1 MINSY
6 FKSAIFFVT
15 LLSIS
20 FSTVGGTI
28 ALQGILRDPNG
39 TTVTDG
45 SYSLTIKLY
54 EVVTGGTPVF
64 TEVIG
69 SAAVQN
75 GVFSIEIGATSAS
88 SSDLDQVPFNTTYYV
103 GVTVESGTEM
113 TPRTKLTVSP
123 YSMAMYGSSNIIP
136 NTGNVG
142 LGTLSPQ
149 AVVHIKDVEN
159 NSGEDLLL
167 IEDNSGG
174 DQIRVEDDGTLTLP
188 TIGSKVGIGTATP
201 SAMLDISSAGSSD
214 DFVVI
219 KDGSNNQKF
228 VVESDGTLT
237 LPTVGSK
244 VGIGTATPSAMLDI
258 SSAGS
263 SDDFIVIK
271 DGSNNQK
278 FVVESDG
285 SLIIPDGGSVGVGT
299 STPAAALDIKSSS
312 NQDVLSIKTS
322 DGTEVFDVD
331 ATGDM
336 TLNDDLVLG
345 SGGSITFADGSALVS
360 PYSSL
365 ASLGIST
372 NDDAIINADTD
383 RNGSGGITMK
393 IGETTKISVS
403 NSGETTIST
412 DLDVSGSSTLRNV
425 SSSGLTVTGTTML
438 SALNTSGNVDVTG
451 NISVSGNVDGRDI
464 STDGTKL
471 DGIAAGATN
480 VTNNNQI
487 TNGRGYIT
495 SYVNTTVGSTPSFN
509 TVTYNNPIRGIFRV
523 GVPYYISNDSD
534 QGANS
539 QLQWWFD
546 DNESPFNYNH
556 VMSLLGGNGGQGW
569 YNASDRNL
577 KQNIQDYPSS
587 LEKVLDLRPV
597 TYNWKTHPDEDP
609 LSGFIAQNVKELF
622 PQLTADIAWRDK
634 GTRLGVNYSLL
645 VVPAIKAIQEQQ
657 DIIDQ
662 QGKDIKALI
671 KRIELLESNQKSK

>member
-15 LLSIS
+15 FLSIS

-45 SYSLTIKLY
+45 FYSLTIKLY
-54 EVVTGGTPVF
+54 EEVTGGTPVF

-88 SSDLDQVPFNTTYYV
+88 SSALDLVPFNTTYYV

-228 VVESDGTLT
+228 VVESDG
-237 LPTVGSK
+237 
-244 VGIGTATPSAMLDI
+244 
-258 SSAGS
+258 
-263 SDDFIVIK
+263 
-271 DGSNNQK
+271 
-278 FVVESDG
+278 

-383 RNGSGGITMK
+383 GNGSGGITMK
-393 IGETTKISVS
+393 IDETTMISVS
-403 NSGETTIST
+403 NSGATAIST

-425 SSSGLTVTGTTML
+425 SSSGLTVTGTTSL
-438 SALNTSGNVDVTG
+438 SALSTSGNVAVTG
-451 NISVSGNVDGRDI
+451 NITVSGNVDGRDI

-471 DGIAAGATN
+471 DGIAANATN

-495 SYVNTTVGSTPSFN
+495 STVGSTPSFN
-509 TVTYNNPIRGIFRV
+509 TVTYNNPIRGFFRV
-523 GVPYYISNDSD
+523 GVPYHINGNTDGGS
-534 QGANS
+534 GS
-539 QLQWWFD
+539 QLQWWYD
-546 DNESPFNYNH
+546 DDESFGYNL
-556 VMSLLGGNGGQGW
+556 VGALLGGNGGQGW

-609 LSGFIAQNVKELF
+609 LAGFIAQNVKELF
-622 PQLTADIAWRDK
+622 PQLTADIAWRDR

>member
-1 MINSY
+1 M
-6 FKSAIFFVT
+6 
-15 LLSIS
+15 
-20 FSTVGGTI
+20 
-28 ALQGILRDPNG
+28 
-39 TTVTDG
+39 
-45 SYSLTIKLY
+45 TIKLY
-54 EVVTGGTPVF
+54 EDVTGGTPVF

-123 YSMAMYGSSNIIP
+123 YSMAMYGSSNIVP

-263 SDDFIVIK
+263 SDDFVVIK

-285 SLIIPDGGSVGVGT
+285 TLTLPTVGSKVGIGTATPSAMLDISSAGSSDDFVVIKDGSNNQKFVVENDGSLIIPDGGSVGVGT
-299 STPAAALDIKSSS
+299 SAPAAALDIKASS

-331 ATGDM
+331 ASGDM

-345 SGGSITFADGSALVS
+345 SGGTITFADGSALVS

-372 NDDAIINADTD
+372 NNDAIINADTD
-383 RNGSGGITMK
+383 GNGSGDITMK
-393 IGETTKISVS
+393 IDETTMISVS
-403 NSGETTIST
+403 NSGATTIST

-425 SSSGLTVTGTTML
+425 SSSGLTVTGTTLL
-438 SALNTSGNVDVTG
+438 SALNTSGNVAVTG

-464 STDGTKL
+464 STDGAKL

-480 VTNNNQI
+480 VTNNSQI
-487 TNGRGYIT
+487 ANGRGYIT
-495 SYVNTTVGSTPSFN
+495 STVGSTPSFN
-509 TVTYNNPIRGIFRV
+509 TVTYNNPINGFFRV
-523 GVPYYISNDSD
+523 GVAYHINGNND
-534 QGANS
+534 GGTNS
-539 QLQWWFD
+539 QLQWWYD
-546 DNESPFNYNH
+546 DPEGPGYNH
-556 VMSLLGGNGGQGW
+556 VGSLLGGNGGQGW

-609 LSGFIAQNVKELF
+609 LAGFIAQNVRDLF
-622 PQLTADIAWRDK
+622 PQFTHDIAWRDG

-671 KRIELLESNQKSK
+671 KRIELLEANQKSK

>member
-15 LLSIS
+15 FLSIS

-45 SYSLTIKLY
+45 FYSLTIKLY
-54 EVVTGGTPVF
+54 EEVTGGTPVF

-88 SSDLDQVPFNTTYYV
+88 SSALDLVPFNTTYYV

-188 TIGSKVGIGTATP
+188 TVGSKVGIGTATP

-214 DFVVI
+214 DFV
-219 KDGSNNQKF
+219 
-228 VVESDGTLT
+228 
-237 LPTVGSK
+237 
-244 VGIGTATPSAMLDI
+244 
-258 SSAGS
+258 
-263 SDDFIVIK
+263 VIK

-383 RNGSGGITMK
+383 GNGSGGITMK
-393 IGETTKISVS
+393 IDETTMISVS
-403 NSGETTIST
+403 NSGATTIST
-412 DLDVSGSSTLRNV
+412 DLDVSGNSTLRNV
-425 SSSGLTVTGTTML
+425 SSSGLTVTGTTSL
-438 SALNTSGNVDVTG
+438 SALSTSGNVGVTG
-451 NISVSGNVDGRDI
+451 NITVSGNVDGRDI

-471 DGIAAGATN
+471 DGIAANATN
-480 VTNNNQI
+480 VTNNTQI

-495 SYVNTTVGSTPSFN
+495 STVGSTPSFN

-523 GVPYYISNDSD
+523 GVPYHINNNSD
-534 QGANS
+534 GGSGS
-539 QLQWWFD
+539 QLQWWYD
-546 DNESPFNYNH
+546 DDESFGYNL
-556 VMSLLGGNGGQGW
+556 VGALLGGNGGQGW

-609 LSGFIAQNVKELF
+609 LAGFIAQNVKELF
-622 PQLTADIAWRDK
+622 PQFTHDIAWRDG
-634 GTRLGVNYSLL
+634 GTRLGVNYSFL

-671 KRIELLESNQKSK
+671 KRIELLEANQKSK

>member
-15 LLSIS
+15 FLSIS

-45 SYSLTIKLY
+45 FYSLTIKLY
-54 EVVTGGTPVF
+54 EEVTGGTPVF

-75 GVFSIEIGATSAS
+75 GVFSIEIGATSTS
-88 SSDLDQVPFNTTYYV
+88 SSALDLVPFNTTYYV

-228 VVESDGTLT
+228 VVESDG
-237 LPTVGSK
+237 
-244 VGIGTATPSAMLDI
+244 
-258 SSAGS
+258 
-263 SDDFIVIK
+263 
-271 DGSNNQK
+271 
-278 FVVESDG
+278 

-383 RNGSGGITMK
+383 GNGSGGITMK
-393 IGETTKISVS
+393 IDETTMISVS
-403 NSGETTIST
+403 NSGATAIST
-412 DLDVSGSSTLRNV
+412 DLDVSGNSTLRNV
-425 SSSGLTVTGTTML
+425 SSSGLTVTGTTSL
-438 SALNTSGNVDVTG
+438 SALSTSGNVAVTG
-451 NISVSGNVDGRDI
+451 NITVSGNVDGRDI

-495 SYVNTTVGSTPSFN
+495 STVGSTPSFN
-509 TVTYNNPIRGIFRV
+509 TVTYNNPIRGFFRV
-523 GVPYYISNDSD
+523 GVPYHINGNTDGGS
-534 QGANS
+534 GS
-539 QLQWWFD
+539 QLQWWYD
-546 DNESPFNYNH
+546 DDESFGYNL
-556 VMSLLGGNGGQGW
+556 VGALLGGNGGQGW

-609 LSGFIAQNVKELF
+609 LAGFIAQNVKELF
-622 PQLTADIAWRDK
+622 PQFTHDIAWRDG
-634 GTRLGVNYSLL
+634 GTRLGVNYSFL

-671 KRIELLESNQKSK
+671 KRIELLEANQKSK

>member
-15 LLSIS
+15 FLSIS

-54 EVVTGGTPVF
+54 EEVTGGTPVF

-188 TIGSKVGIGTATP
+188 TVGSKVGIGTATP

-228 VVESDGTLT
+228 VVESDG
-237 LPTVGSK
+237 
-244 VGIGTATPSAMLDI
+244 
-258 SSAGS
+258 
-263 SDDFIVIK
+263 
-271 DGSNNQK
+271 
-278 FVVESDG
+278 

-299 STPAAALDIKSSS
+299 SAPAAALDIKSSS

-372 NDDAIINADTD
+372 NTDAIINADTD
-383 RNGSGGITMK
+383 GNGSGGITMK
-393 IGETTKISVS
+393 IDETTMISVS
-403 NSGETTIST
+403 NSGATTIST

-425 SSSGLTVTGTTML
+425 SSSGLT
-438 SALNTSGNVDVTG
+438 VTG

-480 VTNNNQI
+480 VTNNTQI
-487 TNGRGYIT
+487 DNGRGYIT
-495 SYVNTTVGSTPSFN
+495 STVGSTPSFN
-509 TVTYNNPIRGIFRV
+509 TVTYNNPIRGFFRV
-523 GVPYYISNDSD
+523 GVQYHINGNTDA
-534 QGANS
+534 GLNS
-539 QLQWWFD
+539 QLQWWYD
-546 DNESPFNYNH
+546 DDEGPGYNH

-569 YNASDRNL
+569 YVTSDRNL

-609 LSGFIAQNVKELF
+609 LVGFIAQNVKELF
-622 PQLTADIAWRDK
+622 PQLTADIAWRDR

>member
-15 LLSIS
+15 FLSIS

-45 SYSLTIKLY
+45 FYSLTIKLY
-54 EVVTGGTPVF
+54 EEVTGGTPVF

-88 SSDLDQVPFNTTYYV
+88 SSALDLVPFNTTYYV

-228 VVESDGTLT
+228 VVESDG
-237 LPTVGSK
+237 
-244 VGIGTATPSAMLDI
+244 
-258 SSAGS
+258 
-263 SDDFIVIK
+263 
-271 DGSNNQK
+271 
-278 FVVESDG
+278 

-393 IGETTKISVS
+393 IGETTMISVS
-403 NSGETTIST
+403 NSGATAISA
-412 DLDVSGSSTLRNV
+412 DLDVSG
-425 SSSGLTVTGTTML
+425 TTSL
-438 SALNTSGNVDVTG
+438 SALSTSGNVAVTG
-451 NISVSGNVDGRDI
+451 NITVSGNVDGRDI

-471 DGIAAGATN
+471 DGIAENATN

-487 TNGRGYIT
+487 DNGRGYIT
-495 SYVNTTVGSTPSFN
+495 STVGSTPSFN

-523 GVPYYISNDSD
+523 GVPYHINNNSD
-534 QGANS
+534 GGSGS
-539 QLQWWFD
+539 QLQWWYD
-546 DNESPFNYNH
+546 DDESFGYNL
-556 VMSLLGGNGGQGW
+556 VGALLGGNGGQGW

-609 LSGFIAQNVKELF
+609 LAGFIAQNVKELF
-622 PQLTADIAWRDK
+622 PQFTHDIAWRDG
-634 GTRLGVNYSLL
+634 GTRLGVNYSFL

-671 KRIELLESNQKSK
+671 KRIELLEANQKSK

>member
-1 MINSY
+1 MTFCQSVFNCWR
-6 FKSAIFFVT
+6 
-15 LLSIS
+15 L
-20 FSTVGGTI
+20 

-54 EVVTGGTPVF
+54 EDVTGGTPVF

-263 SDDFIVIK
+263 SDDFVVIK

-278 FVVESDG
+278 FV
-285 SLIIPDGGSVGVGT
+285 
-299 STPAAALDIKSSS
+299 
-312 NQDVLSIKTS
+312 
-322 DGTEVFDVD
+322 
-331 ATGDM
+331 
-336 TLNDDLVLG
+336 
-345 SGGSITFADGSALVS
+345 
-360 PYSSL
+360 
-365 ASLGIST
+365 
-372 NDDAIINADTD
+372 
-383 RNGSGGITMK
+383 
-393 IGETTKISVS
+393 
-403 NSGETTIST
+403 
-412 DLDVSGSSTLRNV
+412 
-425 SSSGLTVTGTTML
+425 
-438 SALNTSGNVDVTG
+438 
-451 NISVSGNVDGRDI
+451 
-464 STDGTKL
+464 
-471 DGIAAGATN
+471 
-480 VTNNNQI
+480 
-487 TNGRGYIT
+487 
-495 SYVNTTVGSTPSFN
+495 
-509 TVTYNNPIRGIFRV
+509 
-523 GVPYYISNDSD
+523 
-534 QGANS
+534 
-539 QLQWWFD
+539 
-546 DNESPFNYNH
+546 
-556 VMSLLGGNGGQGW
+556 
-569 YNASDRNL
+569 
-577 KQNIQDYPSS
+577 
-587 LEKVLDLRPV
+587 
-597 TYNWKTHPDEDP
+597 
-609 LSGFIAQNVKELF
+609 
-622 PQLTADIAWRDK
+622 
-634 GTRLGVNYSLL
+634 
-645 VVPAIKAIQEQQ
+645 
-657 DIIDQ
+657 
-662 QGKDIKALI
+662 
-671 KRIELLESNQKSK
+671 

>member
-15 LLSIS
+15 FLSIS

-45 SYSLTIKLY
+45 FYSLTIKLY
-54 EVVTGGTPVF
+54 EEVTGGTPVF

-88 SSDLDQVPFNTTYYV
+88 SSALDLVPFNTTYYV

-188 TIGSKVGIGTATP
+188 TVGSKVGIGTATP

-228 VVESDGTLT
+228 VVESDG
-237 LPTVGSK
+237 
-244 VGIGTATPSAMLDI
+244 
-258 SSAGS
+258 
-263 SDDFIVIK
+263 
-271 DGSNNQK
+271 
-278 FVVESDG
+278 

-299 STPAAALDIKSSS
+299 SAPAAALDIKSSS

-393 IGETTKISVS
+393 IGETTMISVP
-403 NSGETTIST
+403 NSGATTIST

-425 SSSGLTVTGTTML
+425 SSSGLTVTG
-438 SALNTSGNVDVTG
+438 
-451 NISVSGNVDGRDI
+451 NITVSGNVDGRDI
-464 STDGTKL
+464 STDGSKL
-471 DGIAAGATN
+471 DGIAEGATN
-480 VTNNNQI
+480 VTNNTQI
-487 TNGRGYIT
+487 DNGRGYIT
-495 SYVNTTVGSTPSFN
+495 STVGSTPSFN

-523 GVPYYISNDSD
+523 GVPYHINNNSD
-534 QGANS
+534 GGSGS
-539 QLQWWFD
+539 QLQWWYD
-546 DNESPFNYNH
+546 DDESFGYNL
-556 VMSLLGGNGGQGW
+556 VGMLLGGNGGQGW
-569 YNASDRNL
+569 VNASDRNL

-609 LSGFIAQNVKELF
+609 LAGFIAQNVKELF
-622 PQLTADIAWRDK
+622 PQFTHDIAWRDG
-634 GTRLGVNYSLL
+634 GTRLGVNYSFL

>member
-15 LLSIS
+15 FLSIS

-54 EVVTGGTPVF
+54 EDVTGGTPVF

-123 YSMAMYGSSNIIP
+123 YSMAMYGSSNIVP

-228 VVESDGTLT
+228 VVESDG
-237 LPTVGSK
+237 
-244 VGIGTATPSAMLDI
+244 
-258 SSAGS
+258 
-263 SDDFIVIK
+263 
-271 DGSNNQK
+271 
-278 FVVESDG
+278 

-299 STPAAALDIKSSS
+299 SAPAAALDIKASS

-331 ATGDM
+331 ASGDM

-345 SGGSITFADGSALVS
+345 SGGTITFADGSALVS

-372 NDDAIINADTD
+372 NNDAIINADTD
-383 RNGSGGITMK
+383 GNGSGDITMK
-393 IGETTKISVS
+393 IDETTMISVS
-403 NSGETTIST
+403 NSGATTIST

-425 SSSGLTVTGTTML
+425 SSSGLT
-438 SALNTSGNVDVTG
+438 VTG

-480 VTNNNQI
+480 VTNNSQI
-487 TNGRGYIT
+487 ANGRGYIT
-495 SYVNTTVGSTPSFN
+495 STVGSTPSFN

-523 GVPYYISNDSD
+523 GVPYYISNNNDGGS
-534 QGANS
+534 NS

-546 DNESPFNYNH
+546 DTESYGYNL
-556 VMSLLGGNGGQGW
+556 VGMLLGGNGGQGW
-569 YNASDRNL
+569 VNASDRNL

-597 TYNWKTHPDEDP
+597 TYNWKTHPDGDP
-609 LSGFIAQNVKELF
+609 LAGFIAQNVRDLF
-622 PQLTADIAWRDK
+622 PQFTHDIAWRDG
-634 GTRLGVNYSLL
+634 GTRLGVNYSFL

-671 KRIELLESNQKSK
+671 KRIELLEANQKSE

>member
-15 LLSIS
+15 FLSIS

-54 EVVTGGTPVF
+54 EDVTGGTPVF

-263 SDDFIVIK
+263 SDDFVVIK

-299 STPAAALDIKSSS
+299 SAPAAALDIKASS

-322 DGTEVFDVD
+322 DGTEVLDVD
-331 ATGDM
+331 ASGDM

-345 SGGSITFADGSALVS
+345 SGGTITFADGSALVS

-372 NDDAIINADTD
+372 NNDAIINADTD
-383 RNGSGGITMK
+383 GNGSGDITMK
-393 IGETTKISVS
+393 IDETTMISVS
-403 NSGETTIST
+403 NSGATTINT
-412 DLDVSGSSTLRNV
+412 NLDVSGSSTLRNV
-425 SSSGLTVTGTTML
+425 SSSGLTVTGTTLL

-451 NISVSGNVDGRDI
+451 NITVSGNVDGRDI
-464 STDGTKL
+464 SADGTKL

-480 VTNNNQI
+480 VTNNSQI
-487 TNGRGYIT
+487 ANGRGYIT
-495 SYVNTTVGSTPSFN
+495 STVGSTPSFN
-509 TVTYNNPIRGIFRV
+509 TVTYNNPINGFFRV
-523 GVPYYISNDSD
+523 GVAYHINGNND
-534 QGANS
+534 GGTNS
-539 QLQWWFD
+539 QLQWWYD
-546 DNESPFNYNH
+546 DPEGSGYNH
-556 VMSLLGGNGGQGW
+556 VGSLLGGNGGQGW

-609 LSGFIAQNVKELF
+609 LAGFIAQNVRDLF
-622 PQLTADIAWRDK
+622 PQFTHDIAWRDG

>member
-15 LLSIS
+15 FLSIS

-45 SYSLTIKLY
+45 FYSLTIKLY
-54 EVVTGGTPVF
+54 EEVTGGTPVF

-188 TIGSKVGIGTATP
+188 TVGSKVGIGTATP

-214 DFVVI
+214 DFV
-219 KDGSNNQKF
+219 
-228 VVESDGTLT
+228 
-237 LPTVGSK
+237 
-244 VGIGTATPSAMLDI
+244 
-258 SSAGS
+258 
-263 SDDFIVIK
+263 VIK

-393 IGETTKISVS
+393 IGETTMISVS
-403 NSGETTIST
+403 NSGATAISA
-412 DLDVSGSSTLRNV
+412 DLDVSG
-425 SSSGLTVTGTTML
+425 TTSL
-438 SALNTSGNVDVTG
+438 SALSTSGNVAVTG
-451 NISVSGNVDGRDI
+451 NITVSGNVDGRDI

-480 VTNNNQI
+480 VTNNSQI
-487 TNGRGYIT
+487 DNGRGYIT
-495 SYVNTTVGSTPSFN
+495 STVGSTPSFN

-523 GVPYYISNDSD
+523 GVPYHINNNSD
-534 QGANS
+534 GGSGS
-539 QLQWWFD
+539 QLQWWYD
-546 DNESPFNYNH
+546 DDESFGYNL
-556 VMSLLGGNGGQGW
+556 VGMLLGGNGGQGW
-569 YNASDRNL
+569 VNASDRNL

-609 LSGFIAQNVKELF
+609 LAGFIAQNVKELF
-622 PQLTADIAWRDK
+622 PQLTADIAWRDR

>member
-6 FKSAIFFVT
+6 FKSVIFFVT
-15 LLSIS
+15 FLSIS

-54 EVVTGGTPVF
+54 EDITGGTPVF

-263 SDDFIVIK
+263 SDDFVVIK

-278 FVVESDG
+278 FVVGNDG

-299 STPAAALDIKSSS
+299 SAPAAALDIKASS

-345 SGGSITFADGSALVS
+345 SGGTITFADGSALVS

-372 NDDAIINADTD
+372 NNDAIINADTD
-383 RNGSGGITMK
+383 GNGSGDITMK
-393 IGETTKISVS
+393 IDETTMISVS
-403 NSGETTIST
+403 NSGATTIST

-425 SSSGLTVTGTTML
+425 SSSGLTVTGTTLL
-438 SALNTSGNVDVTG
+438 SALNTSGNVAVTG
-451 NISVSGNVDGRDI
+451 NISVTGNVDGRDI

-495 SYVNTTVGSTPSFN
+495 STVGSTPSFN

-523 GVPYYISNDSD
+523 GVPYYISNNNDGGS
-534 QGANS
+534 NS
-539 QLQWWFD
+539 QLQL
-546 DNESPFNYNH
+546 
-556 VMSLLGGNGGQGW
+556 SL
-569 YNASDRNL
+569 
-577 KQNIQDYPSS
+577 I
-587 LEKVLDLRPV
+587 
-597 TYNWKTHPDEDP
+597 H
-609 LSGFIAQNVKELF
+609 I
-622 PQLTADIAWRDK
+622 
-634 GTRLGVNYSLL
+634 
-645 VVPAIKAIQEQQ
+645 
-657 DIIDQ
+657 
-662 QGKDIKALI
+662 
-671 KRIELLESNQKSK
+671 

>member
-15 LLSIS
+15 FLSIS

-54 EVVTGGTPVF
+54 EDVTGGTPVF

-263 SDDFIVIK
+263 SDDFVVIK

-299 STPAAALDIKSSS
+299 SAPAAALDIKASS

-322 DGTEVFDVD
+322 DGTEVLDVD
-331 ATGDM
+331 ASGDM

-345 SGGSITFADGSALVS
+345 SGGTITFADGSALVS

-372 NDDAIINADTD
+372 NNDAIINADTD
-383 RNGSGGITMK
+383 GNGSGEITMK
-393 IGETTKISVS
+393 IDETTMISVS
-403 NSGETTIST
+403 NSGATTINT
-412 DLDVSGSSTLRNV
+412 NLDVSGSSTLRNV
-425 SSSGLTVTGTTML
+425 SSSGLTVTGTTLL

-451 NISVSGNVDGRDI
+451 NITVSGNVDGRDI
-464 STDGTKL
+464 SADGTKL

-480 VTNNNQI
+480 VTNNSQI
-487 TNGRGYIT
+487 ANGRGYIT
-495 SYVNTTVGSTPSFN
+495 STVGSTPSFN

-523 GVPYYISNDSD
+523 GVPHYISGDNDG
-534 QGANS
+534 GANS

-546 DNESPFNYNH
+546 DDESPGYNL
-556 VMSLLGGNGGQGW
+556 VGMLLGGNGGQGW
-569 YNASDRNL
+569 FNASDRNL

-609 LSGFIAQNVKELF
+609 LAGFIAQNVRDLF
-622 PQLTADIAWRDK
+622 PQFTHDIAWRDG

>member
-15 LLSIS
+15 FLSIS

-54 EVVTGGTPVF
+54 EDVTGGTPVF

-188 TIGSKVGIGTATP
+188 TVGSKVGIGTATP
-201 SAMLDISSAGSSD
+201 SAMLDISSASSSD

-258 SSAGS
+258 SSASS
-263 SDDFIVIK
+263 SDDFVVIK

-299 STPAAALDIKSSS
+299 SAPAAALDIKASS

-331 ATGDM
+331 ASGDM

-345 SGGSITFADGSALVS
+345 SGGTITFADGSALVS

-372 NDDAIINADTD
+372 NNDAIINADTD
-383 RNGSGGITMK
+383 GNGSGDITMK
-393 IGETTKISVS
+393 IDETTMISVS
-403 NSGETTIST
+403 NSGATTIST

-425 SSSGLTVTGTTML
+425 SSSGLT
-438 SALNTSGNVDVTG
+438 VTG

-495 SYVNTTVGSTPSFN
+495 STVGSTPSFN
-509 TVTYNNPIRGIFRV
+509 TVTYNNPINGFFRV
-523 GVPYYISNDSD
+523 GVAYHINGNND
-534 QGANS
+534 GGTNS
-539 QLQWWFD
+539 QLQWWYD
-546 DNESPFNYNH
+546 DPEGSGYNH
-556 VMSLLGGNGGQGW
+556 VGSLLGGNGGQGW

-609 LSGFIAQNVKELF
+609 LAGFIAQNVKELF
-622 PQLTADIAWRDK
+622 PQFTHDIAWRDG
-634 GTRLGVNYSLL
+634 GTRLGVNYSFL

-671 KRIELLESNQKSK
+671 KRIELLEANQKSK

>member
-54 EVVTGGTPVF
+54 EEVTGGTPVF

-69 SAAVQN
+69 SAAIQN

-228 VVESDGTLT
+228 VVESDG
-237 LPTVGSK
+237 
-244 VGIGTATPSAMLDI
+244 
-258 SSAGS
+258 
-263 SDDFIVIK
+263 
-271 DGSNNQK
+271 
-278 FVVESDG
+278 

-383 RNGSGGITMK
+383 GNGSGGITMK
-393 IGETTKISVS
+393 IDETTMISVS
-403 NSGETTIST
+403 NSGATAIST

-425 SSSGLTVTGTTML
+425 SSSGLTVTGTTSL
-438 SALNTSGNVDVTG
+438 SALSTSGNVAVTG
-451 NISVSGNVDGRDI
+451 NITVSGNVDGRDI

-471 DGIAAGATN
+471 DGIAANATN

-495 SYVNTTVGSTPSFN
+495 STVGSTPSFN
-509 TVTYNNPIRGIFRV
+509 TVTYNNPIRGFFRV
-523 GVPYYISNDSD
+523 GVPYHINGNTDGGS
-534 QGANS
+534 GS
-539 QLQWWFD
+539 QLQWWYD
-546 DNESPFNYNH
+546 DDESFGYNL
-556 VMSLLGGNGGQGW
+556 VGALLGGNGGQGW

-609 LSGFIAQNVKELF
+609 LAGFIAQNVKELF

-671 KRIELLESNQKSK
+671 KRIELLEANQKSK

>member
-228 VVESDGTLT
+228 VVESDG
-237 LPTVGSK
+237 
-244 VGIGTATPSAMLDI
+244 
-258 SSAGS
+258 
-263 SDDFIVIK
+263 
-271 DGSNNQK
+271 
-278 FVVESDG
+278 

-336 TLNDDLVLG
+336 TINDDLVLG

-372 NDDAIINADTD
+372 NTDAIINADTD
-383 RNGSGGITMK
+383 GNGSGGITMK

-403 NSGETTIST
+403 NSGATTIST
-412 DLDVSGSSTLRNV
+412 NLDVSGSSTLRNV

-471 DGIAAGATN
+471 DGIAENATN

-495 SYVNTTVGSTPSFN
+495 STVGSTPSFN

-523 GVPYYISNDSD
+523 GVPYYLSNSSD
-534 QGANS
+534 RGENS

-546 DNESPFNYNH
+546 DDESPFNYNH

-609 LSGFIAQNVKELF
+609 LVGFIAQNVKELF
-622 PQLTADIAWRDK
+622 PQLTADIAWRDR

-662 QGKDIKALI
+662 QGKDIKVLI

>member
-54 EVVTGGTPVF
+54 EEVTGGTPVF

-69 SAAVQN
+69 SAAIQN

-263 SDDFIVIK
+263 SDDFVVIK

-372 NDDAIINADTD
+372 NTDAIINADTD
-383 RNGSGGITMK
+383 GNGSGGITMK

-403 NSGETTIST
+403 NSGATTIST
-412 DLDVSGSSTLRNV
+412 NLDVSGSSTLRNV

-464 STDGTKL
+464 STDGSKL
-471 DGIAAGATN
+471 DGIAANATN

-495 SYVNTTVGSTPSFN
+495 STVGSTPSFN

-523 GVPYYISNDSD
+523 GVPYYINNNSD
-534 QGANS
+534 GGSGS
-539 QLQWWFD
+539 QLQWWYD
-546 DNESPFNYNH
+546 DDESFGYNL
-556 VMSLLGGNGGQGW
+556 VGALLGGNGGQGW

-609 LSGFIAQNVKELF
+609 LAGFIAQNVKELF
-622 PQLTADIAWRDK
+622 PQFTHDIAWRDG
-634 GTRLGVNYSLL
+634 GTRLGVNYSFL

-671 KRIELLESNQKSK
+671 KRIELLEANQKSK

>member
-15 LLSIS
+15 FLSIS

-54 EVVTGGTPVF
+54 EDVTGGTPVF

-228 VVESDGTLT
+228 VVESDG
-237 LPTVGSK
+237 
-244 VGIGTATPSAMLDI
+244 
-258 SSAGS
+258 
-263 SDDFIVIK
+263 
-271 DGSNNQK
+271 
-278 FVVESDG
+278 

-299 STPAAALDIKSSS
+299 SAPAAALDIKASS

-331 ATGDM
+331 ASGDM

-345 SGGSITFADGSALVS
+345 SGGTITFADGSALVS

-372 NDDAIINADTD
+372 NNDAIINADTD
-383 RNGSGGITMK
+383 GNGSGDITMK
-393 IGETTKISVS
+393 IDETTMISVS
-403 NSGETTIST
+403 NSGATTIST

-425 SSSGLTVTGTTML
+425 SSSGLT
-438 SALNTSGNVDVTG
+438 VTG

-495 SYVNTTVGSTPSFN
+495 STVGSTPSFN

-523 GVPYYISNDSD
+523 GVPHYISGDD
-534 QGANS
+534 DRGANS

-546 DNESPFNYNH
+546 DDESPFNYNH

-597 TYNWKTHPDEDP
+597 TYNWKTHPDGDP
-609 LSGFIAQNVKELF
+609 LAGFIAQNVRDLF
-622 PQLTADIAWRDK
+622 PQFTHDIAWRDG
-634 GTRLGVNYSLL
+634 GTRLGVNYSFL

-671 KRIELLESNQKSK
+671 KRIELLEANQKSE

>member
-15 LLSIS
+15 FLSIS

-45 SYSLTIKLY
+45 FYSLTIKLY
-54 EVVTGGTPVF
+54 EEVTGGTPVF

-88 SSDLDQVPFNTTYYV
+88 SSALDLVPFNTTYYV

-188 TIGSKVGIGTATP
+188 TVGSKVGIGTATP

-214 DFVVI
+214 DFV
-219 KDGSNNQKF
+219 
-228 VVESDGTLT
+228 
-237 LPTVGSK
+237 
-244 VGIGTATPSAMLDI
+244 
-258 SSAGS
+258 
-263 SDDFIVIK
+263 VIK

-393 IGETTKISVS
+393 IGETTMISVP
-403 NSGETTIST
+403 NSGATTIST

-425 SSSGLTVTGTTML
+425 SSSGLTVTGTTSL
-438 SALNTSGNVDVTG
+438 SALSTSGNVAVTG
-451 NISVSGNVDGRDI
+451 NITVSGNVDGRDI

-471 DGIAAGATN
+471 DGIAANATN

-495 SYVNTTVGSTPSFN
+495 STVGSTPSFN

-534 QGANS
+534 GGVNT

-546 DNESPFNYNH
+546 DDESPFNYNH

-609 LSGFIAQNVKELF
+609 LAGFIAQNVKELF
-622 PQLTADIAWRDK
+622 PQLTADIAWRDR